1 MWQPAPQ
8 HSRKMDA
15 SSNLLNVAS
24 STASSAATWCKS
36 DVEPLIN
43 LWSRPFPLLRP
54 CPTWDYLRHRPWQQ
68 LVPHQFL
75 GDEDDEICHRSNQ
88 SEMSSILFFHIMR
101 GNLFHHVSC
110 TEGDVVKE
118 MLQMMQS
125 MGMAS
130 GYVDPSQKGAGAM
143 WRAGD
148 SGGHGINPPSWSKLW
163 YSLSY
168 SRSSDLWIVETSAA
182 SNNCFRK
189 LALWCFMITIPY
201 FGCWV
206 TDLAEKTW
214 SPGAVEAQQDAQL
227 TQLSCRRWSE

>member
-1 MWQPAPQ
+1 
-8 HSRKMDA
+8 MDA

-88 SEMSSILFFHIMR
+88 SEISSILFFFIMR
-101 GNLFHHVSC
+101 RNSFHHVSCVFPWNTPSNVQHVTC

-130 GYVDPSQKGAGAM
+130 GYVDPSQKGAGGM
-143 WRAGD
+143 WRAG
-148 SGGHGINPPSWSKLW
+148 GPGIYPPS
-163 YSLSY
+163 
-168 SRSSDLWIVETSAA
+168 
-182 SNNCFRK
+182 
-189 LALWCFMITIPY
+189 
-201 FGCWV
+201 
-206 TDLAEKTW
+206 
-214 SPGAVEAQQDAQL
+214 
-227 TQLSCRRWSE
+227 

>member
-1 MWQPAPQ
+1 MSQIKPIRNVIDFVFSHYAG
-8 HSRKMDA
+8 KFV
-15 SSNLLNVAS
+15 SSCFA
-24 STASSAATWCKS
+24 
-36 DVEPLIN
+36 
-43 LWSRPFPLLRP
+43 
-54 CPTWDYLRHRPWQQ
+54 HR
-68 LVPHQFL
+68 
-75 GDEDDEICHRSNQ
+75 GRC
-88 SEMSSILFFHIMR
+88 
-101 GNLFHHVSC
+101 
-110 TEGDVVKE
+110 VKE

-130 GYVDPSQKGAGAM
+130 GYVDPSQKGAGGM
-143 WRAGD
+143 RRAGD
-148 SGGHGINPPSWSKLW
+148 SGGHGIYPPSWSKLW